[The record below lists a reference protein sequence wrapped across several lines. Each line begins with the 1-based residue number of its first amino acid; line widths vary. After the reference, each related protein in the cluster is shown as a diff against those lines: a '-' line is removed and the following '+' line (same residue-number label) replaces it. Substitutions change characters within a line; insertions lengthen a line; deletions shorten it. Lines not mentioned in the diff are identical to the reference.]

1 MLMPELESSAIDQ
14 LFLTARTHS
23 AWLDRPVSD
32 AMLTRLYDVAR
43 MAPTSANSNPMR
55 LVFVKSQ
62 EAKARLQPALSAGNV
77 AKTMAAP
84 VTAIVA
90 YDLQFHDQMPKLFPA
105 RDMKTGFAAMPD
117 DARKQMAFL
126 NASLQGAYVI
136 LAARA
141 LGLDCGP
148 MAGFDNAKVDAA
160 FLGGTSWKSLF
171 LLNLGYG
178 DPTKLYPRNPRLTF
192 DEAASIV

>member
-14 LFLTARTHS
+14 LFLAARTHS

-43 MAPTSANSNPMR
+43 MAPTSANSSPMR

-62 EAKARLQPALSAGNV
+62 EAKARLEPTLSAGNV
-77 AKTMAAP
+77 AKTRSAP

-90 YDLQFHDQMPKLFPA
+90 YDLQFHAQMPKLNPS
-105 RDMKTGFAAMPD
+105 RDWKSTFAAMPD
-117 DARKQMAFL
+117 DARKQTAFL

-178 DPTKLYPRNPRLTF
+178 DPSKIYPRNPRLAF

>member
-1 MLMPELESSAIDQ
+1 MSELDSSAIDQ
-14 LFLTARTHS
+14 LFLEARTHN

-32 AMLTRLYDVAR
+32 ATLTRLYDVAR
-43 MAPTSANSNPMR
+43 MGPTSANSTPMR

-62 EAKARLQPALSAGNV
+62 EAKARLGPTLSAANV
-77 AKTMAAP
+77 AKTMSAP

-90 YDLQFHDQMPKLFPA
+90 YDLRFHDQMPKLNPA
-105 RDMKTGFAAMPD
+105 RDWKSTFAALPD
-117 DARKQMAFL
+117 DARNQTAFL

-136 LAARA
+136 IAARA

-148 MAGFDNAKVDAA
+148 MAGFDKAKVDAA

-178 DPTKLYPRNPRLTF
+178 DSAKSYPRNPRLAF
-192 DEAASIV
+192 DEAARIV